1 MSEKSASMHDGFLVT
16 ALAVIVFSLFM
27 VAKYAL

>member
-16 ALAVIVFSLFM
+16 ALAVMVFVLFM
-27 VAKYAL
+27 VAKFTF